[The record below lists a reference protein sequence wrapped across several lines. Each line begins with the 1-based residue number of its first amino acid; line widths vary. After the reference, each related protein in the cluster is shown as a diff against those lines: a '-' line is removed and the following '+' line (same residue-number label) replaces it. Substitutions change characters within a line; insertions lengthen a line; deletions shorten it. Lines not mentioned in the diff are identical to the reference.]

1 MKIVES
7 TNRRAVRALL
17 SPERLRDAATDRRVA
32 AIVGDVRREGDR
44 VIIEAAAR
52 SFLHHQVRSMVGTL
66 ALVGQ
71 GQWREEQVAEA
82 LAAKDRAALGLNAP
96 SEGLYFV
103 RAVYPED

>member
-1 MKIVES
+1 
-7 TNRRAVRALL
+7 
-17 SPERLRDAATDRRVA
+17 
-32 AIVGDVRREGDR
+32 VRREGEH

-71 GQWREEQVAEA
+71 GQWREAQVAEA

-96 SEGLYFV
+96 AEGLYFV
-103 RAVYPED
+103 RALYPD